1 MKLLTTL
8 ILMTVSTIAFADVSV
23 NDTNKTD
30 FIYVSKKVHDELD
43 AQYKGMI
50 HSVNSN
56 LYSKPLDEESVK
68 FESTQVIYNN
78 VNCKNR
84 EGLEEIEWC
93 ELKRNELVEKLTA
106 DVMKSDLYQIAVQ
119 FDARSS
125 LFPKKTKVSQAEQI
139 MQQNTKD
146 KISTIL
152 NYLIIAMFAIT
163 GIIMQFQFN
172 NKINDYNL
180 HNPKEKISAITVIIC
195 HAKQLLG
202 FIIAGG
208 LLLAGCYFFFY
219 TDIVLSFMRDYP
231 SVYLFLL
238 TTIAC
243 GIGYL
248 MTKDVEDLKKD

>member
-8 ILMTVSTIAFADVSV
+8 ILMTLSTIAFADVSV

-56 LYSKPLDEESVK
+56 LYSKSLDEQSVK
-68 FESTQVIYNN
+68 YESIKVVYEN
-78 VNCKNR
+78 VNCDR

-106 DVMKSDLYQIAVQ
+106 DVMKSDLYQISLQ
-119 FDARSS
+119 FDARNP
-125 LFPKKTKVSQAEQI
+125 LFPKKTKMSQADQI
-139 MQQNTKD
+139 MQQNTQD
-146 KISTIL
+146 KINTIL
-152 NYLIIAMFAIT
+152 NYLMIAMFAIT
-163 GIIMQFQFN
+163 GIIMQFKFN

-180 HNPKEKISAITVIIC
+180 QNPDEKISALTVIIC
-195 HAKQLLG
+195 HAKQLIG
-202 FIIAGG
+202 FMIATG
-208 LLLAGCYFFFY
+208 LLLAGCYFIFY
-219 TDIVLSFMRDYP
+219 TNIVLSFMMDYP
-231 SVYLFLL
+231 SVSLL
-238 TTIAC
+238 LLAIAG